1 MSSGASDPTGV
12 AIIGMA
18 CRLPGADSPAA
29 FWSNLCR
36 SVESIRFFSDTELLA
51 AGVDPALLARPNYV
65 RAAPTLTDVEHFDA
79 SFFGYSPREVEL
91 LEPQQRI
98 FLEVAWEAFEDAGYH
113 AESCPG
119 VVGVFAGGGSVVT
132 SYLLSHASHPDLPGQ
147 TASVAHLGNDKDFL
161 STRVSYKLNLTGPSV
176 TVQTACS
183 TSLVA
188 VHLACQSI
196 LARESDLVLA
206 GGATVR
212 IPQVNGYLAEKG
224 NVHSLDGHCRPFD
237 AGGQGT
243 IFGSGVAA
251 ILLKPVARALA
262 DGDHIYAVIKG
273 SAVNNDGGR
282 KVSYTAPSVTGQA
295 RAMVEALTMA
305 DVPPDTIGYVECH
318 ATGTAA
324 GDPLEIEALTRAFR
338 CWTQRTAYCAVGSAK
353 GNIGHP
359 EQTAGL
365 ASLIKAALAVY
376 HGQQPP
382 TLNFTTANP
391 AIDFAGSPFYVN
403 DALRAW
409 PPNDRPRRAA
419 VNSLG
424 IGGTN
429 AFVVLEQAPD
439 PAPSSTGPVRRAGML
454 LTLSA
459 KSEVALQAYLARVGS
474 ALQATTDDDLA
485 DACYTSNV
493 SRSQFPVRFAVSA
506 SAPGELRDQLA
517 SAPASFTVSGNRGR
531 RPLAFLFSGQSS
543 QYPGMGA
550 ALYHAHPT
558 FREAL
563 DRCAAIV
570 APALE
575 RPLLDVI
582 FSTEGPSPLD
592 ETRYTQPALFAVEY
606 ALAQLWL
613 EWGITPDAVMGH
625 SVGELV
631 AACVAGMV
639 SLEDAL
645 PLVAERGRLMQG
657 LARGAMAAV
666 MAAEDVVQASLT
678 RQNVR
683 VSVAAVNSPETTVI
697 SGDAAAVGRLTALL
711 RARGIRST
719 PLPVSHAFHSP
730 LVEPMLGRFENA
742 AKAIAWQVGH
752 IPLVANVTG
761 TPMERPPD
769 GRYWREHARRTVR
782 FADGL
787 RTLHGMGIR
796 VFLEIGPGSALLA
809 AGRVT
814 LPDADIT
821 WLPCLGRQRPEWRTL
836 LEGLRQLYLDG
847 AGIEWTKVH
856 RGDTRRRRSLPTYP
870 FQRKRYWLGA
880 PLTPSVLAR
889 SRSAHPLLGARIP
902 SGASEVS
909 FDSATLTPDVG
920 ALADHRVGGAV
931 VLPLAA
937 ALDAAMVAGAEALG
951 VSAVTVRDV
960 VYQSA
965 IVLASG
971 RSSTVRTTVA
981 VTGRDEATFRIGA
994 AEDGGAARTHVTGIV
1009 DRTVTK
1015 PGPRQRPRPSRG
1027 RRPMAG
1033 ERYYAA
1039 LSRLGLDYGATF
1051 RGVRRLW
1058 HRRGSALGEIAL
1070 PAGVNPTGYRLHPNF
1085 LDACLHLYPAAIG
1098 ELRNTSRP
1106 RALFLPAGV
1115 RRFVIHRDGVTEGW
1129 AHAVRHDDGADDRV
1143 RLVDIRVYDRDA
1155 NVVALVEGLSLHR
1168 QPTGGFAEAAS
1179 PDDGLLY
1186 RLRWRAKALPAPA
1199 EEQTRTQQWL
1209 LFVDGDGTGSAL
1221 ARRLRE
1227 LGQAC
1232 CLVAPGR
1239 RRGRRAEDRW
1249 TIDPGRPEDV
1259 GRLVSAITRERRV
1272 DGVVY
1277 LGGLDA
1283 PEASDLTL
1291 ARLEWAE
1298 LAGCG
1303 GATFLYQA
1311 LVAARSAGRFAGR
1324 LWLVTRNAQ
1333 DVGTDEA
1340 ATGLAQAPLWGLGRT
1355 IALEAPALW
1364 GGLIDLP
1371 PTRRDGRGRDASALA
1386 AELLGSDGEDQVALR
1401 EGGRFVARLDRLRL
1415 APRAGS
1421 HRTSGRGTYV
1431 VTGGLGML
1439 GQQVARWLVETLGI
1453 RSLVL
1458 TGRRVTGAEAESA
1471 VRGLEALGARVRVVA
1486 ADVAVEADVRRLMSS
1501 TRGLPPLR
1509 GVVHCAGVL
1518 EDGILEQMRWRQ
1530 FTTATAPK
1538 IKGAW
1543 LLHRY
1548 TQHVPLEHFVVQS
1561 SLLSLTGSAG
1571 QANYTAA
1578 NAFLDALVALRR
1590 RSDLP
1595 ALAVNW
1601 GPWADA
1607 GMAAARGA
1615 RGAAIWKAR
1624 GVRPL
1629 APARGLLAF
1638 ARLLAD
1644 RQAHAVVADVDWPAF
1659 VQQLGRPVPLY
1670 ADLAPAA
1677 ATPAATAALPAADLA
1692 ARLREAAPQ
1701 TRRALVLSLVQER
1714 ITRELGF
1721 DESIDVRRPL
1731 NELGLDS
1738 LMSVNIANRL
1748 EATLGIP
1755 VPVVRLI
1762 RGPSVEQLVDDLFPS
1777 LPSSHGPGAVRA
1789 TARTAVAD
1797 ARRSA
1802 ATSTTSRDG
1811 WLVFPK
1817 PRPAARARLICFPF
1831 AGAGATTF
1839 RPWTES
1845 LPADMELVAVEPP
1858 GRASRIAEKPVT
1870 SIKMFTDGL
1879 VPELRRYLD
1888 RPFAFFGHCLG
1899 GVTAFESARRLLEE
1913 YRIGPRHLFVSAAR
1927 PPHLLDRE
1935 GRFEHRLLA
1944 SLLALDAFDP
1954 LVPVHEQPDD
1964 VFAEVIRQFNIGA
1977 TDEFLSRPELR
1988 RALLPA
1994 VRADFAMAS
2003 GYRAV
2008 PEALPGLPITVFA
2021 GLDDPYVTRDD
2032 AVAWAEY
2039 TRTTFRLH
2047 LREGA
2052 HFLVVDDTTFMLDTI
2067 SHELVR

>member
-1 MSSGASDPTGV
+1 MSSAASDPTGV

-29 FWSNLCR
+29 FWDNLCR
-36 SVESIRFFSDTELLA
+36 SVESIRFFSDAELLG

-65 RAAPTLTDVEHFDA
+65 RAAPTLGDVEQFDA

-91 LEPQQRI
+91 LEPQQRL

-132 SYLLSHASHPDLPGQ
+132 SYLISHASHPDLPGQ
-147 TASVAHLGNDKDFL
+147 TASVSHLGNDKDFL
-161 STRVSYKLNLTGPSV
+161 STRVSYKLNLTGPSI

-196 LARESDLVLA
+196 LAGESDLVLA

-212 IPQVNGYLAEKG
+212 IPQVNGYVAEKG

-251 ILLKPVARALA
+251 VLLKPVARALA
-262 DGDHIYAVIKG
+262 DGDHVYAVIKG

-295 RAMVEALTMA
+295 RAMVEAITMA
-305 DVPPDTIGYVECH
+305 DVSPDTIGYVECH

-338 CWTQRTAYCAVGSAK
+338 CWTQRTGFCAVGSAK

-365 ASLIKAALAVY
+365 ASLIKAALAVH
-376 HGQQPP
+376 HGQWPP
-382 TLNFTTANP
+382 TLNFTTPNP
-391 AIDFAGSPFYVN
+391 AIDFASSPFHVN
-403 DALRAW
+403 SALRAW
-409 PPNDRPRRAA
+409 PASDRPRRAA

-439 PAPSSTGPVRRAGML
+439 PAPSPAPPGQRAGML
-454 LTLSA
+454 LTLST
-459 KSEVALQAYLARVGS
+459 KSESALWAYLARVAGV
-474 ALQATTDDDLA
+474 LEATADCDVPDL
-485 DACYTSNV
+485 CYTSNV
-493 SRSQFPVRFAVSA
+493 SRSQLPVRFAASA
-506 SAPGELRDQLA
+506 STTGELRDQLA
-517 SAPASFTVSGNRGR
+517 SASTSVTLGTRRER
-531 RPLAFLFSGQSS
+531 RPVAFLFTGQGS
-543 QYPGMGA
+543 QYAGMGA
-550 ALYHAHPT
+550 ALYQAHPI

-570 APALE
+570 APRLE
-575 RPLLDVI
+575 RSLLDVI
-582 FSTEGPSPLD
+582 FATEGTSLLD

-631 AACVAGMV
+631 AACVAGTV

-657 LARGAMAAV
+657 LARGAMAVV
-666 MAAEDVVQASLT
+666 MAPEDAVQASLT
-678 RQNVR
+678 TLKAP
-683 VSVAAVNSPETTVI
+683 VSIAAVNSPETTVV
-697 SGDAAAVGRLTALL
+697 SGDPAAVRRLTAALQ
-711 RARGIRST
+711 ARGIRST

-730 LVEPMLGRFENA
+730 LVEPMLARFETM
-742 AKAIAWQVGH
+742 AKTIAWRAAR

-761 TPMERPPD
+761 ERMDGGPD
-769 GRYWREHARRTVR
+769 ARYWRRHARLPVR

-814 LPDADIT
+814 LPDSDVT
-821 WLPCLGRQRPEWRTL
+821 WLPCLGRQRAEWRTL
-836 LEGLRQLYLDG
+836 LDAVRQLYLDG
-847 AGIEWTKVH
+847 ASIDWTKVH
-856 RGDTRRRRSLPTYP
+856 RGDRRRRRSLPTYP
-870 FQRKRYWLGA
+870 FQRKRYWLGTPVTPPA
-880 PLTPSVLAR
+880 PPR
-889 SRSAHPLLGARIP
+889 SHPAHPLLAARL
-902 SGASEVS
+902 STASAEVS
-909 FDSATLTPDVG
+909 FDSALLTPDVG
-920 ALADHRVGGAV
+920 TLRDHRVGGAV

-937 ALDAAMVAGAEALG
+937 ALDAAMVAAAEALG
-951 VSAVTVRDV
+951 TSAVVVRDV
-960 VYQSA
+960 VYQEA
-965 IVLASG
+965 IVLTPG
-971 RSSTVRTTVA
+971 RPRTVRTTVA
-981 VTGRDEATFRIGA
+981 VTGHDDAPFRIGA
-994 AEDGGAARTHVTGIV
+994 TEDGVGARTHVTGV
-1009 DRTVTK
+1009 VSRSATK
-1015 PGPRQRPRPSRG
+1015 PDQRRRPRPSSG
-1027 RRPMAG
+1027 RRQMAG
-1033 ERYYAA
+1033 ARYYAA
-1039 LSRLGLDYGATF
+1039 LGRIGLDYGAAF
-1051 RGVRRLW
+1051 RGIRRLW
-1058 HRRGSALGEIAL
+1058 HGRGDALGEIAL
-1070 PAGVNPTGYRLHPNF
+1070 PAGVSPTGYRLHPNF

-1098 ELRNTSRP
+1098 AIGRRP
-1106 RALFLPAGV
+1106 RRGTLFLPTGV
-1115 RRFVIHRDGVTEGW
+1115 RRFVLHRDGITEGW
-1129 AHAVRHDDGADDRV
+1129 AHAVRRDDGSDDRA
-1143 RLVDIRVYDRDA
+1143 RLVDIRVYDADG
-1155 NVVALVEGLSLHR
+1155 NPVALIEGLSLHR
-1168 QPTGGFAEAAS
+1168 LPTGGFAGAAS

-1186 RLRWRAKALPAPA
+1186 ELRWQPRSLATQA
-1199 EEQTRTQQWL
+1199 EAMARGRWL
-1209 LFVDGDGTGSAL
+1209 LFADRGGMGDAL
-1221 ARRLRE
+1221 ARRLGE
-1227 LGQAC
+1227 LGQEC
-1232 CLVAPGR
+1232 CIVSGGKRLAKLTG
-1239 RRGRRAEDRW
+1239 DRW
-1249 TIDPGRPEDV
+1249 SIDPGRPEDV
-1259 GRLVSAITRERRV
+1259 RHLVSAITRERRLL
-1272 DGVVY
+1272 GVVY

-1283 PEASDLTL
+1283 PAASDLTL
-1291 ARLEWAE
+1291 ARLERAE

-1303 GATFLYQA
+1303 GAVFLYQA
-1311 LVAARSAGRFAGR
+1311 LVAARSGGRFAGR
-1324 LWLVTRNAQ
+1324 LWLVTRNSQ
-1333 DVGTDEA
+1333 DVGTA
-1340 ATGLAQAPLWGLGRT
+1340 QSATGIAQAPLWGLGRT

-1364 GGLIDLP
+1364 GGLVDLP
-1371 PTRRDGRGRDASALA
+1371 PTRREDRQRDAAALA

-1401 EGGRFVARLDRLRL
+1401 EGRRFVARLGRLTL
-1415 APRAGS
+1415 APLPRRRGAG
-1421 HRTSGRGTYV
+1421 HRGTYL

-1439 GQQVARWLVETLGI
+1439 GQQVARWLVEELGI

-1458 TGRRVTGAEAESA
+1458 AGRRATGDAAQAA
-1471 VRGLEALGARVRVVA
+1471 VRTLEALGARVRVVA
-1486 ADVAVEADVRRLMSS
+1486 ADVAIEADVRRLLRSMH
-1501 TRGLPPLR
+1501 GLPPLR

-1548 TQHVPLEHFVVQS
+1548 TEHLPLELFVVQS

-1590 RSDLP
+1590 RAGLP

-1601 GPWADA
+1601 GPWGEA

-1615 RGAAIWKAR
+1615 RGAALWKAR
-1624 GVRPL
+1624 GVRLL
-1629 APARGLLAF
+1629 APARGLPAF
-1638 ARLLAD
+1638 ARLVTG
-1644 RQAHAVVADVDWPAF
+1644 RQAHAVVADIDWPAF
-1659 VQQLGRPVPLY
+1659 VQQLARPAPLY
-1670 ADLAPAA
+1670 ADLARLGSRSVVETPPSADLGTRLSG
-1677 ATPAATAALPAADLA
+1677 ATP
-1692 ARLREAAPQ
+1692 E
-1701 TRRALVLSLVQER
+1701 TRRALIVSLVQER

-1721 DESIDVRRPL
+1721 DEPIDVRRPL

-1748 EATLGIP
+1748 ETALGIP
-1755 VPVVRLI
+1755 VPLVRLI
-1762 RGPSVEQLVDDLFPS
+1762 RGPSVAQLVDDLFPS
-1777 LPSSHGPGAVRA
+1777 LPSASDAGADRPTPPA
-1789 TARTAVAD
+1789 AIGDT
-1797 ARRSA
+1797 RRSA
-1802 ATSTTSRDG
+1802 ATSTTSPDG

-1817 PRPAARARLICFPF
+1817 PRPAARARLFCFPF

-1839 RPWTES
+1839 RPWAES
-1845 LPADMELVAVEPP
+1845 LAPDIELVAVEPP
-1858 GRASRIAEKPVT
+1858 GRAGRIAEKPVT
-1870 SIKMFTDGL
+1870 SVKMFTEGL
-1879 VPELRRYLD
+1879 VPELLRYTD

-1913 YRIGPRHLFVSAAR
+1913 HRLGPRHLFVSAAR

-1954 LVPVHEQPDD
+1954 LVPIHELPDD

-1988 RALLPA
+1988 QVLLPA

-2003 GYRAV
+2003 GYRAE
-2008 PEALPGLPITVFA
+2008 PETLPGLPITAFA
-2021 GLDDPYVTRDD
+2021 GLDDPYVTRED
-2032 AVAWAEY
+2032 AVGWSEY

-2052 HFLVVDDTTFMLDTI
+2052 HFLVVDDKTFMLDTI